1 MKIDRF
7 LVVGANSF
15 SGSHFV
21 THLLREGID
30 VIGVSRSKLPSL
42 PFRPFDWYKGDV
54 EPGGQYT
61 FRQCDLN
68 NFEETGELV
77 ELLRDQQITHVVNF
91 AAQGMVA
98 ESWLYPED
106 WYQTN
111 VLAQVHFHQLLRSL
125 ESLKKYV
132 HVSTPEV
139 YGSTDGWISESFNF
153 YPSTPYAVSRA
164 ACDMHLKSFFKAYN
178 FPVVFTRSANVFG
191 PGQQIYRIIPKTILC
206 ARLGERLKLHGGG
219 GSERSFIHIDDVCR
233 ATLAVTLDQN
243 NIGESYHISTDKV
256 VSIRS
261 LVELLCAKIDVPFDY
276 FVDIETDRLGK
287 DQGYFLSSQK
297 IRKAYDWAD
306 RIELNDGLDQ
316 TIRWVDQNLEGLR
329 ILPREY
335 RHKA

>member
-1 MKIDRF
+1 MKVDRF

-21 THLLREGID
+21 NHLLREGMD
-30 VIGVSRSKLPSL
+30 VIGVSRSKLPAM
-42 PFRPFDWYKGDV
+42 PFRPFDWSNGSL
-54 EPGGQYT
+54 EREGQYT
-61 FRQCDLN
+61 FLRCDLN
-68 NFEETGELV
+68 NFEQTGELM
-77 ELLRDQQITHVVNF
+77 ELLHERGITHVVNF

-111 VLAQVHFHQLLRSL
+111 VVAQVHFHQLLRSL

-139 YGSTDGWISESFNF
+139 YGSTDGWIGESFNF

-164 ACDMHLKSFFKAYN
+164 ACDMHLVSFLKAYK

-191 PGQQIYRIIPKTILC
+191 PGQQLYRIIPKTILC

-219 GSERSFIHIDDVCR
+219 GSERSFIYIDDVCR
-233 ATLAVTLDQN
+233 ATLAVAQDQN
-243 NIGESYHISTDKV
+243 NIGESYHISTDKI
-256 VSIRS
+256 VSIKS
-261 LVELLCAKIDVPFDY
+261 LVELLCAKINVPFDD
-276 FVDIETDRLGK
+276 FVDIEIDRLGK

-306 RIELNDGLDQ
+306 RVELNEGLDQ
-316 TIRWVDQNLEGLR
+316 TISWVDENLAELR
-329 ILPREY
+329 TLPLEY
-335 RHKA
+335 RHTA